1 VNKKVYLFGALD
13 AQTDRLLAGFWARK
27 DSDAFVEFL
36 RDLLQHIPHGQLHL
50 ILDNY
55 GVHKSRTTRAF
66 LDSPEA
72 QRITLVFLPTYA
84 PWLNRIEM
92 TWRHLKARAATN
104 QWRDTLDLV
113 QDAFCKTMT
122 DMGATTLR
130 RATAL
135 PTSKD

>member
-1 VNKKVYLFGALD
+1 VNEKVYLFGALD
-13 AQTDRLLAGFWARK
+13 AQSDRLLAGFWARK

-36 RDLLQHIPHGQLHL
+36 RDLLHHIPHGQLCL

-55 GVHKSRTTRAF
+55 IIHHSARTHRF
-66 LDSPEA
+66 LASPEA

-113 QDAFCKTMT
+113 QDAFCQTMNA
-122 DMGATTLR
+122 MGATTLR